1 MAQTIDISDKSGVNR
16 QDVLAAKCT
25 VTFGTGNDI
34 ATGSTAVTK
43 QLFAIPAG
51 AIVTGGYVNVTDAT
65 SANVDIHIQS
75 STLAVYVA
83 NVDGAA
89 TGLTALVPTGYKY
102 TADDTIDIMVDTAD
116 AAAAGSCDVVVTYI
130 IDGRSAFV
138 QK

>member
-1 MAQTIDISDKSGVNR
+1 MAQTIDIADTSGIYR
-16 QDVLAAKCT
+16 QDVLAAKAT
-25 VTFGTGNDI
+25 VTFGTGGDI
-34 ATGSTAVTK
+34 TGGSTAVTK

-75 STLAVYVA
+75 GALAVYAA

-89 TGLTALVPTGYKY
+89 TGLTALVPTGYQY

-116 AAAAGSCDVVVTYI
+116 AAAVGSADVVVLYI
-130 IDGRSAFV
+130 VDGRSAFV

>member
-1 MAQTIDISDKSGVNR
+1 MAQTIDIADTSGVNR

-25 VTFGTGNDI
+25 VTFGSGADI
-34 ATGSTAVTK
+34 SGGSTAVTK

-51 AIVTGGYVNVTDAT
+51 AIVVGGYVNVTDAT

-75 STLAVYVA
+75 ADLAVYKA
-83 NVDGAA
+83 DVDGAA

-102 TADDTIDIMVDTAD
+102 LADDTIDIMVDTAN
-116 AAAAGSCDVVVTYI
+116 AAAAGSCDVVVQYI
-130 IDGRSAFV
+130 IDGRAAFV